1 MLKIDLKDAYYFAKI
16 LKEHRKHLNFFAGS
30 QLSKFVVLPNRLSL
44 GQRKF
49 TAPYCC
55 LKIGGNIKVIYIN

>member
-16 LKEHRKHLNFFAGS
+16 LKEHRKHLNFFVGS

-44 GQRKF
+44 GQ
-49 TAPYCC
+49 
-55 LKIGGNIKVIYIN
+55 